1 MGVKSMSKELF
12 KCIIDLPKFPIKK
25 NNKSIFRNK
34 ATGRSFIAS
43 NSKAQNLMNI
53 LNAKLLQ
60 EKLRAGIEPIDCEV
74 NCSYQF
80 YFPQSVYFTKQ
91 GKRSSK
97 VADLSNLFEAV
108 SDGLQKVGILQNDS
122 LINGFDGSFRA
133 AIPEGYKLKIVITKK
148 EQA

>member
-1 MGVKSMSKELF
+1 MELF

-25 NNKSIFRNK
+25 NNKAIFRNK

-43 NSKAQNLMNI
+43 NSKAQSLMNI

-60 EKLRAGIEPIDCEV
+60 EKLRAGIDTITCDV
-74 NCSYQF
+74 NVSYQF
-80 YFPQSVYFTKQ
+80 YFAESVYFNKQ
-91 GKRSSK
+91 GKRSAR
-97 VADLSNLFEAV
+97 VPDLDNLFGAV

-133 AIPEGYKLKIVITKK
+133 AIPEGHKLKIVITKYEAK
-148 EQA
+148 A